1 MLKAVDA
8 MSFAGG
14 FTCGMV
20 QAGLTLVGKREMK
33 GGFGVANC
41 EANRHILG
49 YDWKAEATDPKH
61 WSVVSADVV
70 FGNPPCSGFSAMSH
84 REFRGAES
92 KINKCMWDFVE
103 YTARVMPKIAVFES
117 VQQAFNRPDGHD
129 LMIRLRKHLE
139 TLTGEKWALYHIKHN
154 AYSVGGA
161 AQRKRYFWLVS
172 RIPFGVSIPKLRRL
186 PLLNDVI
193 GDLANLGDTWS
204 AQPYRAP
211 ATWWADARRSESGF
225 VDGHV
230 TIKSP
235 IVGRIKDLMAKVDW
249 APKEHVQEICR
260 RYYEQEG
267 ELPESWKST
276 EKKLI
281 DNDFFQ
287 GFTTPVR
294 WSGNEPARVITGGG
308 LITTIHPFE
317 QRTITHRE
325 AARILGFPDDWRIL
339 PLRKVTGL
347 SATWGK
353 GITVDC
359 GRWVGT
365 QIRHALLDDPA
376 SYTGEEIGER
386 ERLIDCTTSWK
397 QVSKPDTVSS
407 TK

>member
-1 MLKAVDA
+1 
-8 MSFAGG
+8 
-14 FTCGMV
+14 
-20 QAGLTLVGKREMK
+20 
-33 GGFGVANC
+33 
-41 EANRHILG
+41 
-49 YDWKAEATDPKH
+49 
-61 WSVVSADVV
+61 
-70 FGNPPCSGFSAMSH
+70 MSH

-129 LMIRLRKHLE
+129 LMVRLRNHLE

-249 APKEHVQEICR
+249 LPKEHVQEICR

-294 WSGNEPARVITGGG
+294 WAGTEPARVITGGG